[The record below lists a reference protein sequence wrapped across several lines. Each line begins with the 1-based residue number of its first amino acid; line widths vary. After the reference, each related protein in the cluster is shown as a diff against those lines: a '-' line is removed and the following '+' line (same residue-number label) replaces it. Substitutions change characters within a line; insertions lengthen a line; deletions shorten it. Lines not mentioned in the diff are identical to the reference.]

1 MARFC
6 RYCGKEIEEGKIC
19 DCAESLENAARILN
33 RTEVINKESKEALNV
48 FKAYFKD
55 INMVTEK
62 VINDDNKG
70 FVYVSA
76 AAFLIAV
83 LFNVFTAF
91 TKLGNNI
98 NKIIKSSSK
107 LLGIDY
113 LDLMKYKLNS
123 DIGKIIL
130 YSLLLGVVV
139 MAVLIVV
146 TFVLGKIKKSN
157 WDNKN
162 ILYATIINTIPMTCV
177 LIVFGVLQLVFSYKF
192 ILFAQVIYL
201 IVLIATVSL
210 LYNMIT
216 DGFENLGDILIFS
229 IVLFIAIIII
239 IVVYNKAILGIV
251 GSYEINGQ
259 TLNSYID
266 YIKRNIIS
274 ETSGMG
280 EDIIEEI
287 FKTFIY

>member
-6 RYCGKEIEEGKIC
+6 RYCGKQIEEEKIC
-19 DCAESLENAARILN
+19 DCPESLENAARIVN
-33 RTEVINKESKEALNV
+33 RAENINKESKEVLNV

-62 VINDDNKG
+62 VINENNRS
-70 FVYVSA
+70 FVYVSG

-91 TKLGNNI
+91 NKLGNSI
-98 NKIIKSSSK
+98 NKIIKSSGTLFS
-107 LLGIDY
+107 LDY
-113 LDLMKYKLNS
+113 MEIMKYKLSSN
-123 DIGKIIL
+123 IGKTIL
-130 YSLLLGVVV
+130 YSLLLGAVV
-139 MAVLIVV
+139 MAVLIA
-146 TFVLGKIKKSN
+146 TIFILGKIKKSN
-157 WDNKN
+157 WNNKN
-162 ILYATIINTIPMTCV
+162 ILYATIINTIPMTSV
-177 LIVFGVLQLVFSYKF
+177 LMVFGLLQLVFSYKF

-216 DGFENLGDILIFS
+216 DGFQNLGDILIFS
-229 IVLFIAIIII
+229 IVLFIAIVII

-274 ETSGMG
+274 ETSGMR

-287 FKTFIY
+287 LGSFIY